1 MPSMLLLLICPCFC
15 LLWVLQWWFW
25 SHFLQGHMGKLWRH
39 RFLNHLG
46 DTLWMILYKAML
58 DSVFSKSSRKCENS
72 WSAEWILS
80 LTVCYSLQVVGV
92 SRLWGSLFSFLS
104 GVRCVAI
111 FRTFIS
117 LAPVPEVLKVHHA
130 IWVPKLIPSPHGK
143 DSVHVY
149 LFVHC
154 LGCCEIS
161 H

>member
-92 SRLWGSLFSFLS
+92 SRLWGSLFSLFSVVWDVLPSSELLFLWHQS
-104 GVRCVAI
+104 LRSLRYTMPSEFPSLFQVPMEKI
-111 FRTFIS
+111 QYMFI
-117 LAPVPEVLKVHHA
+117 
-130 IWVPKLIPSPHGK
+130 
-143 DSVHVY
+143 Y
-149 LFVHC
+149 LFIVWAVVK
-154 LGCCEIS
+154 
-161 H
+161 

>member
-46 DTLWMILYKAML
+46 DTLWMILYKTML

-92 SRLWGSLFSFLS
+92 SRLWGSLFSLFSVVWDVLPSSELLFLWHQS
-104 GVRCVAI
+104 LRSLRYTMPSEFPSLFQVPMEKI
-111 FRTFIS
+111 QYMFI
-117 LAPVPEVLKVHHA
+117 
-130 IWVPKLIPSPHGK
+130 
-143 DSVHVY
+143 Y
-149 LFVHC
+149 LFIVWAVVK
-154 LGCCEIS
+154 
-161 H
+161 